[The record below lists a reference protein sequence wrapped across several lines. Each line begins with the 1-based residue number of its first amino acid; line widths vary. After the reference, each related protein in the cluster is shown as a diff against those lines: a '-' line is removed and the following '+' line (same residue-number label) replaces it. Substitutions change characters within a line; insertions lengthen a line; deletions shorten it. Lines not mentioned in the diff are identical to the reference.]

1 MKRAR
6 AEVFDRILK
15 GVYRRPSVLRPGG
28 PAFEYMSGTELGTAR
43 GTMSGSFEVVPVA
56 LKRETEPENDGDDD
70 PELDWSAWPL
80 DDVGEPFDAIVAPF
94 SLAAREP

>member
-1 MKRAR
+1 MELAETDGGAAR
-6 AEVFDRILK
+6 AE
-15 GVYRRPSVLRPGG
+15 GPPGG